1 MKKIVFA
8 FFTVIFLI
16 SCKKNNSTQKED
28 EILKTIS
35 VKSKYMPKTIKKL
48 KSGKTYFVKIRKY
61 QKPGYDG
68 YTFDVYGKWSKTF
81 KVKVK

>member
-1 MKKIVFA
+1 
-8 FFTVIFLI
+8 
-16 SCKKNNSTQKED
+16 
-28 EILKTIS
+28 
-35 VKSKYMPKTIKKL
+35 MPKTIKKL
-48 KSGKTYFVKIRKY
+48 KSGKIYFVKIRKY